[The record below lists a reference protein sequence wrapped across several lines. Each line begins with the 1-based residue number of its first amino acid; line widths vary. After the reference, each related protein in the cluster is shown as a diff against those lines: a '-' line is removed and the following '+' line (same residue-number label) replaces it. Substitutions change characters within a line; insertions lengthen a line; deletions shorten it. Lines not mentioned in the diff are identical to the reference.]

1 MNENIDLRR
10 MVQVWSYTVGHS
22 RLLLRATKD
31 RGHPTR
37 VDILFKNVAAMSL
50 PSVMRQLVVRQ
61 ASPLEQEEILST
73 IEVDH
78 SEDRRYFIL
87 EGPGFAGWVVAGV
100 MVTVEDEGEYYEP
113 SPLLE

>member
-1 MNENIDLRR
+1 MNESIDLRR

-31 RGHPTR
+31 RENPTR
-37 VDILFKNVAAMSL
+37 VDILFKNVATMSL
-50 PSVMRQLVVRQ
+50 PSVMHQLAVRQ

>member
-1 MNENIDLRR
+1 MVVHGRPLPTAAARNEGPGESHACRHP
-10 MVQVWSYTVGHS
+10 VQE
-22 RLLLRATKD
+22 
-31 RGHPTR
+31 RGN
-37 VDILFKNVAAMSL
+37 DVA
-50 PSVMRQLVVRQ
+50 SVRDAPARCAA

-113 SPLLE
+113 SPLLD